1 MHNWLSSQRASA
13 KCDGKANL
21 QIIFSPATTRRNL
34 GAVKRCTQFI
44 WLWKILCFCSK
55 HEHSSFL
62 QKNQNQRC
70 TQVCRSE
77 NAWRGR
83 GLIASWNMPVL
94 SVSQSFCLHRVFA
107 QHPHASCLQLVH
119 PLLLLQEAE
128 LACWL
133 SSGEEGIHPGVW
145 SCQCWRKKASCMVDF
160 PHRTEVISVQIV
172 LCWRKGLLLLYAFSS
187 FNFLDKYTG
196 YLMILLSS
204 RGKKLSQHIFISFLS
219 PSWLE
224 VERVCSLE
232 YLELN
237 RCLRPALHWINATL
251 SDCLLN

>member
-21 QIIFSPATTRRNL
+21 QIIFSPATIRRNL

-107 QHPHASCLQLVH
+107 QHPHASGGKLSTASSPTSASPRSRTCLLTQF
-119 PLLLLQEAE
+119 
-128 LACWL
+128 
-133 SSGEEGIHPGVW
+133 
-145 SCQCWRKKASCMVDF
+145 WRRR
-160 PHRTEVISVQIV
+160 H
-172 LCWRKGLLLLYAFSS
+172 
-187 FNFLDKYTG
+187 
-196 YLMILLSS
+196 SS
-204 RGKKLSQHIFISFLS
+204 RGMELSMLEKKGFVYGWLPSQDWSYKCSNRPL
-219 PSWLE
+219 LK
-224 VERVCSLE
+224 ERVAFIVCFFFF
-232 YLELN
+232 
-237 RCLRPALHWINATL
+237 
-251 SDCLLN
+251 